1 MSDAALFVNT
11 WLKFFFILT
20 PFFALSIFI
29 TMTKDM
35 SDAEKRRLAMR
46 VTGAVVVASMIL
58 FFFGNTIFSVF
69 GITIDSFRIGG
80 GCLLLLSAIELVRRP
95 SGSAAPHVDEG
106 DIAVVPLAL
115 PVIVGPGTTAT
126 ILVMGA
132 ELQSSREGMIG
143 LASLILAGFS
153 VGLLLLTAAFAE
165 RIAGQRGLNIL
176 SKLTGLIMSAI
187 AAQMIFT
194 GIKNFLR

>member
-29 TMTKDM
+29 TMTKDLA
-35 SDAEKRRLAMR
+35 DAEKRRLALR
-46 VTGAVVVASMIL
+46 VTGAVVVTSMIL
-58 FFFGNTIFSVF
+58 YFFGNFIFTVF

-80 GCLLLLSAIELVRRP
+80 GCLLLLSGIELVRRP
-95 SGSAAPHVDEG
+95 TGAAPSVGEE

-132 ELQSSREGMIG
+132 EMHGVREEAIG
-143 LASLILAGFS
+143 CLALILAELA
-153 VGLLLLTAAFAE
+153 VGLMLLAASLVE
-165 RIAGQRGLNIL
+165 RIAGHRGLNIL
-176 SKLTGLIMSAI
+176 SKLTGLILSAI
-187 AAQMIFT
+187 AAQMILT
-194 GIKNFLR
+194 GVKNFLR